1 MSKHKIMDTKFWIR
15 QDRLDNEIEF
25 VDYAL
30 AETLLLNA
38 RTTLLSESLSIDYW
52 LTNFLYIDLIR
63 IGKKKE
69 ASTLKVLKT
78 IKENNFF
85 HLSELRATTSKESI
99 DELLKILPN
108 HTDYG
113 AAIIAE
119 RFIDEGKTNELLT
132 ALEFSKIS
140 FQAQKEILFAINR
153 TENNYSRLTEYYQ
166 LAINA
171 KEYDG
176 TLFGMNYKIG
186 NQIEKG
192 EITLSQGLSTLDGY
206 NISNASYSKLA
217 TSSALSGNMEMY
229 SKALSYLVDDYSRTT
244 NIVVFINTG
253 YLSLPNQSKENF
265 IQLLEGQKQTKEISM
280 YLTLLKDF
288 LIKEPTKSNS
298 LVEFCKNHKRFQPED
313 IVSSYL
319 IKNGSYKE
327 CIEFID
333 NTQGVNRFGQY
344 LACLKAL
351 LVIGD
356 IEYVVEKTKT
366 IKDNSTRSSII
377 EKLLELNQLDVAM
390 NLNKTA
396 LTSKTR
402 KEWTDKHF
410 MKYYVRKDMVKK
422 AIILIE
428 KHKNP
433 VSRVGFYHQLGRM
446 CMGMKY
452 GSTG

>member
-1 MSKHKIMDTKFWIR
+1 MDTKFWIR

-186 NQIEKG
+186 DQIEKG
-192 EITLSQGLSTLDGY
+192 EITITTWLDGDFVRISVADNGPGIPERIRHRIFDPFFTTKEVGRGTGQGLTISHNIIVNKHNGLLDFETKKGVGTKFIITLP
-206 NISNASYSKLA
+206 ISATRVEGNPFRSNEEGRLAS
-217 TSSALSGNMEMY
+217 
-229 SKALSYLVDDYSRTT
+229 
-244 NIVVFINTG
+244 
-253 YLSLPNQSKENF
+253 
-265 IQLLEGQKQTKEISM
+265 
-280 YLTLLKDF
+280 
-288 LIKEPTKSNS
+288 
-298 LVEFCKNHKRFQPED
+298 
-313 IVSSYL
+313 
-319 IKNGSYKE
+319 
-327 CIEFID
+327 
-333 NTQGVNRFGQY
+333 
-344 LACLKAL
+344 
-351 LVIGD
+351 
-356 IEYVVEKTKT
+356 
-366 IKDNSTRSSII
+366 
-377 EKLLELNQLDVAM
+377 
-390 NLNKTA
+390 
-396 LTSKTR
+396 
-402 KEWTDKHF
+402 
-410 MKYYVRKDMVKK
+410 
-422 AIILIE
+422 
-428 KHKNP
+428 
-433 VSRVGFYHQLGRM
+433 
-446 CMGMKY
+446 
-452 GSTG
+452 